1 MFIVFDCKN
10 APYLKTWD
18 EVEADT
24 TAAQIGG
31 YYVKSGAY
39 QNGGRCGS
47 LYLSEGQKGSKKYES
62 KRFS

>member
-31 YYVKSGAY
+31 Y